1 MLHINGKEVTN
12 IYYGNKPIAAIYYG
26 TQLVWQA
33 IRSCFGT
40 GIWVSKKP
48 WLHKDKWKNKK

>member
-1 MLHINGKEVTN
+1 MLHINNKEITS
-12 IYYGNKPIAAIYYG
+12 IYYNNKPIQAVYYG
-26 TQLVWQA
+26 AQLVWQA

-48 WLHKDKWKNKK
+48 WIDKDKWKNKK